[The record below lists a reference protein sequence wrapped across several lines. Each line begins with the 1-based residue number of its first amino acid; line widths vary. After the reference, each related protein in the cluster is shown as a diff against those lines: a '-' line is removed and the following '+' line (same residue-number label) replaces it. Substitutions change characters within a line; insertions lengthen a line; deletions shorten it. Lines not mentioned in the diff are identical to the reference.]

1 MENIVNEILSDK
13 RVLILALLVLS
24 LIIYFILKRLIKL
37 IILAIIMLALFMGY
51 MYYKGEKVP
60 APVMKIIEEGKKTRD
75 SINMIGNAIETVNNK
90 STEKVQS
97 SGSSR
102 DSSSE

>member
-60 APVMKIIEEGKKTRD
+60 TPVMKIIEEGKKTRD

-102 DSSSE
+102 GSSSE